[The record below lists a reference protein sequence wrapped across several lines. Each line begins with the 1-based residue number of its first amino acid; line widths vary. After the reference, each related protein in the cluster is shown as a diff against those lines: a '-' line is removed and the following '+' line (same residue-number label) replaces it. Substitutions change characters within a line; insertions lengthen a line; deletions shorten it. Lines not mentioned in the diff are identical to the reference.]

1 MVIMITDIIIDVE
14 DIYNET
20 ESEIEIDSE
29 ETFEATEV
37 CEERF
42 EEQNDPLKC
51 NKCDF
56 VGKNG
61 ASLKI
66 HDTAKHKENPPKQQK
81 PLMQRFSRVTK

>member
-1 MVIMITDIIIDVE
+1 MAQAIDVE

-20 ESEIEIDSE
+20 QNETESEVEIDSE
-29 ETFEATEV
+29 ETIEASEV
-37 CEERF
+37 CEENF
-42 EEQNDPLKC
+42 EEQNDPFKC

-56 VGKNG
+56 IGKNG
-61 ASLKI
+61 AGLKI